1 MKKIMMIGFIF
12 LFVLTYAV
20 IRSNEVLIPGEAIRF
35 RVIAN
40 SDSENDQ
47 NTKILI
53 RDTLE
58 KQIST
63 DLKNITNIKDSR
75 KILTNNLDNYKDLI
89 INTLEDNNIEETF
102 KINYGLNYFPEKKY
116 KGVKYKEGKY
126 ESLVVTLGKGEG
138 KNWWC
143 VLFPP
148 LCLLEAEENYDKN
161 EVEYKSYVK
170 ELIDKFF
177 K

>member
-20 IRSNEVLIPGEAIRF
+20 IRSNEVMIPGEAIRF

-40 SDSENDQ
+40 SDNEVDQ
-47 NTKILI
+47 NTKILV
-53 RDTLE
+53 RDRLQ
-58 KQIST
+58 KQISVDLENTT
-63 DLKNITNIKDSR
+63 DIKTSR
-75 KILTNNLDNYKDLI
+75 KILTSNLDNYKNIVSD
-89 INTLEDNNIEETF
+89 TLEKNNIRETF
-102 KINYGLNYFPEKKY
+102 KINYGFNYFPEKKY
-116 KGVKYKEGKY
+116 KGVRYKEGKY
-126 ESLVVTLGKGEG
+126 ESLVVTLGNGKGN
-138 KNWWC
+138 NWWC

-148 LCLLEAEENYDKN
+148 LCLLEAEENYDKE

>member
-1 MKKIMMIGFIF
+1 MKKIIIIGIIF
-12 LFVLTYAV
+12 LLTLTYAV
-20 IRSNEVLIPGEAIRF
+20 AKSSEVMIPGEAIRF

-102 KINYGLNYFPEKKY
+102 KINYGFNYFPEKKY

-170 ELIDKFF
+170 ELIDKFV